1 MDINCTL
8 PTDHEFQKLDLLLS
22 QGQFELVNYDPSLKK
37 QDLKLVYL
45 MNDSVESFLIFQAA
59 RLTGE
64 YLPDFEGE
72 LSASLSR
79 DEHGYILIVHQN
91 TVICTLF
98 FQNLLLDTHL
108 FDYGKTGHFWVSGYE
123 YLRQLE
129 YRIAILHD
137 KLAYLG
143 TDYCNKEE
151 QLLAVLAAFPP
162 LNCDCYPAVPEKYL
176 VPKYPR
182 WFVSKAAIAIMQQF
196 AYNAGDTVLSH
207 WLHLYKHFPYRPI
220 ACIIARMLH
229 LTSHSRV
236 IDLLT
241 NTLTQAASEYSSRT
255 FSDIEN
261 LRISKLLHAAQ
272 QRQQDLLSQG
282 IPSDILKEEPFQYTE
297 DSMEYKIY
305 LMIWKTRGRNRIVEI
320 ETFS

>member
-45 MNDSVESFLIFQAA
+45 MNDAVESFLIFQAA

-98 FQNLLLDTHL
+98 FHNLLLDTHL
-108 FDYGKTGHFWVSGYE
+108 FDYGKTGHFWVSDYE

-137 KLAYLG
+137 KL
-143 TDYCNKEE
+143 T
-151 QLLAVLAAFPP
+151 
-162 LNCDCYPAVPEKYL
+162 
-176 VPKYPR
+176 
-182 WFVSKAAIAIMQQF
+182 
-196 AYNAGDTVLSH
+196 
-207 WLHLYKHFPYRPI
+207 
-220 ACIIARMLH
+220 
-229 LTSHSRV
+229 
-236 IDLLT
+236 
-241 NTLTQAASEYSSRT
+241 
-255 FSDIEN
+255 
-261 LRISKLLHAAQ
+261 
-272 QRQQDLLSQG
+272 
-282 IPSDILKEEPFQYTE
+282 
-297 DSMEYKIY
+297 
-305 LMIWKTRGRNRIVEI
+305 
-320 ETFS
+320 